1 MNLFN
6 CFQATAFYSG
16 LPFLITWA
24 VKSDMSWLAIMA
36 GIVMLIGY
44 VLISIAVHEAAG
56 K

>member
-16 LPFLITWA
+16 LPFLIMWA
-24 VKSDMSWLAIMA
+24 MKNEMSWLAIIA

-44 VLISIAVHEAAG
+44 VLISFSVHD
-56 K
+56 KTHR